1 LQPQSELLRLCTAR
15 KFFQGIPASSKQKR
29 KRGSTKQTTKKS
41 TTSKKKAA
49 GKERV
54 AEQSDGAIED
64 EIEEV
69 DELDGSEDEAAPL
82 KKKQKTTA
90 TREDTPD
97 IEAAVYIFI
106 VIPPPPITHIRNRS
120 TKPPP
125 EQHRQ
130 RPPFMFSIDLPY
142 KDFIEKVASATP
154 CYPEALTRMM
164 WKFEK
169 PMKGNTKP
177 LTTETSYAAMI
188 KQLRKKTKDHVVNI
202 YMPPPNKLDN
212 RPTVVSNHVFCS
224 CIIS

>member
-1 LQPQSELLRLCTAR
+1 MSLSELLHLHTAR
-15 KFFQGIPASSKQKR
+15 RFFQGIPTSGKQKR
-29 KRGSTKQTTKKS
+29 KRSLTKQTAKKS
-41 TTSKKKAA
+41 TTSKKKAVEKA
-49 GKERV
+49 K
-54 AEQSDGAIED
+54 QMDGAIEED

-82 KKKQKTTA
+82 KKKQKTIA
-90 TREDTPD
+90 THEDTPD

-142 KDFIEKVASATP
+142 KNFIVKVASTTP
-154 CYPEALTRMM
+154 CYPEALTGMM

-169 PMKGNTKP
+169 PMEGNTNLSPQK
-177 LTTETSYAAMI
+177 
-188 KQLRKKTKDHVVNI
+188 
-202 YMPPPNKLDN
+202 
-212 RPTVVSNHVFCS
+212 
-224 CIIS
+224 

>member
-1 LQPQSELLRLCTAR
+1 MSLSELLHLRTAR
-15 KFFQGIPASSKQKR
+15 RFFQGIPASGKQKR
-29 KRGSTKQTTKKS
+29 KRGLTKQTAKKS
-41 TTSKKKAA
+41 TTSKKKAVE
-49 GKERV
+49 K
-54 AEQSDGAIED
+54 AEQTDGAIEED

-82 KKKQKTTA
+82 KKKQKTIA

-106 VIPPPPITHIRNRS
+106 VIPPPPITHIHNRS

-142 KDFIEKVASATP
+142 KNFIEKVASATP
-154 CYPEALTRMM
+154 CYPEALTGMM

-169 PMKGNTKP
+169 PMKGNKKP
-177 LTTETSYAAMI
+177 LTTEMSYAAMI
-188 KQLRKKTKDHVVNI
+188 KQLRKKTKDHVINI
-202 YMPPPNKLDN
+202 YMPPPNKLNN
-212 RPTVVSNHVFCS
+212 RPTVVSNHAFGS
-224 CIIS
+224 CIIG